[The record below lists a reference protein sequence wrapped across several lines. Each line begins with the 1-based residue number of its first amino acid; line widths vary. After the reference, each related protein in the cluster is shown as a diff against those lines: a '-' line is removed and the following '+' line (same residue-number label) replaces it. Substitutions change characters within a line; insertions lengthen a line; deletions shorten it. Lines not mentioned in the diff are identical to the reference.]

1 MQLLSDRVL
10 IKPDQAPEKIGL
22 IWVPPSAQ
30 EKPQRGVVLFVGP
43 GIKDEPMTVK
53 DGDVVLYGNYAGTE
67 VADLENCL
75 LMRESDILCIL
86 HY

>member
-1 MQLLSDRVL
+1 MKLLSDRVL
-10 IKPDQAPEKIGL
+10 IKPDEPEQKIGR

-30 EKPQRGVVLFVGP
+30 EKPQRGLVLFVGP
-43 GIKDEPMTVK
+43 GTKDNPVTVK
-53 DGDVVLYGNYAGTE
+53 EGDTVLYGNYAGTE
-67 VADLENCL
+67 VKDLEDCL